1 MNKPHDLLK
10 TTVVLLLIGLF
21 LSSCAPSATPTSAP
35 PTEVIAQQSQ
45 AEAPTQA
52 AEQPVSEG
60 AEVPTIKI
68 GALHPVSGDSAAGG
82 KSMRNALTFAIDRI
96 NAAGGI
102 KSLGG
107 AKLELVYG
115 DTQTKPDVGVS
126 EVERLIEKEGVLVIV
141 GAYNSSVTKPVT
153 QAAERLGTP
162 FIVDMAA
169 SDEITERGY
178 KWIFRTCPKS
188 SWYARD
194 QVNFVNYL
202 KNEVG
207 LKVEKVALLHEDTDW
222 GMSVADGQKKYL
234 EENGYEVLIDVAY
247 PASAPDLSTQVAKVK
262 STNPD
267 VVLTSTYLNDAA
279 LIAKEREKLGMTNVP
294 FIDSAGGTIVSGFV
308 EGLGAT
314 AEGLLSV
321 LEFSPLASGFPSQI
335 NEEYRNEYG
344 EDFTGNSVYSY
355 VSGYVIADALERAA
369 STDKEALR
377 EALAATSIDHGPTMI
392 LPQATLTFDETGQ
405 NPDASMYIVQ
415 IQNGKLVP
423 VFPVDYAAAEVVLP

>member
-1 MNKPHDLLK
+1 MNKPFLK
-10 TTVVLLLIGLF
+10 TIIVILLIGLL
-21 LSSCAPSATPTSAP
+21 LSSCAPSAAPTSAP
-35 PTEVIAQQSQ
+35 STESV
-45 AEAPTQA
+45 
-52 AEQPVSEG
+52 EQPAAAVE
-60 AEVPTIKI
+60 TIKI

-82 KSMRNALTFAIDRI
+82 TSMRNALTFAIDQI

-115 DTQTKPDVGVS
+115 DTQTKPDVGAS
-126 EVERLIEKEGVLVIV
+126 EVERLIQKEGVLMVV

-202 KNEVG
+202 KNEMG

-234 EENGYEVLIDVAY
+234 EENGYEVLIDVTY
-247 PASAPDLSTQVAKVK
+247 PSSAPDLSTQVAKVK

-279 LIAKEREKLGMTNVP
+279 LIAKEREKLGMTNIP

-308 EGLGAT
+308 DNLGST

-321 LEFSPLASGFPSQI
+321 LEFSPKASGYPSQI
-335 NEEYRNEYG
+335 NELYRAKYN

-355 VSGYVIADALERAA
+355 VAGYVIADALERAA

-377 EALAATSIDHGPTMI
+377 QALASTSIPHGPTMI
-392 LPQATLTFDETGQ
+392 LPQKTLTFDATGQ
-405 NPDASMYIVQ
+405 NPDAGMYIVQ
-415 IQNGKLVP
+415 IQNGALVP
-423 VFPVDYAAAEVVLP
+423 VFPVDYAAAKVILP

>member
-1 MNKPHDLLK
+1 MNKPYYLLK
-10 TTVVLLLIGLF
+10 TFIVILIIGLF
-21 LSSCAPSATPTSAP
+21 LSSCAPSATPVSTA
-35 PTEVIAQQSQ
+35 PTESANQQ
-45 AEAPTQA
+45 APAA
-52 AEQPVSEG
+52 AETK
-60 AEVPTIKI
+60 TIKI

-82 KSMRNALTFAIDRI
+82 KSMRNALTFAIDQI

-107 AKLELVYG
+107 AKIELVYG
-115 DTQTKPDVGVS
+115 DTQTKPDVGAS
-126 EVERLIEKEGVLVIV
+126 EVERLIQKEGVLMVV

-202 KNEVG
+202 KKEMG

-234 EENGYEVLIDVAY
+234 EENGYQVLIDVAY
-247 PASAPDLSTQVAKVK
+247 PSSAPDLSTQVAKVK

-279 LIAKEREKLGMTNVP
+279 LIAKEREKLGMTHVP

-308 EGLGAT
+308 DNLGST

-321 LEFSPLASGFPSQI
+321 LEFSPMASGYPSQI
-335 NEEYRNEYG
+335 NEQYHQKYG

-355 VSGYVIADALERAA
+355 VAGYVIADALERAA

-377 EALAATSIDHGPTMI
+377 QALTTTSIPHGPTMI
-392 LPQATLTFDETGQ
+392 LPQKTLTFDATGQ

-415 IQNGKLVP
+415 IQSGKLEP
-423 VFPVDYAAAEVVLP
+423 VFPVDYASAKVVLP